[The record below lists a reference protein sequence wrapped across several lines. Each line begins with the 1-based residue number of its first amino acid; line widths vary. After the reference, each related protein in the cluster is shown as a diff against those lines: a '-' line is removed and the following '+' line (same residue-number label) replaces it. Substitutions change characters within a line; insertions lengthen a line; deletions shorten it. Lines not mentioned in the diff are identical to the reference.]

1 MTREQALAAARAID
15 AEYLSHVSLYARQ
28 SENGINNPHL
38 RWMVEQMA
46 DMSENKTQRWLGYLQ
61 GVLVAQGR
69 ATLADMKD
77 INRRAISTSDRVSE
91 K

>member
-15 AEYLSHVSLYARQ
+15 TEYLAHVSLYARQ

-46 DMSENKTQRWLGYLQ
+46 DMSENKTQRWLGYIQ
-61 GVLVAQGR
+61 GVLVAQGC

-77 INRRAISTSDRVSE
+77 LNRRAVSSQE
-91 K
+91 RGK